1 MTRGPGL
8 PRQSP
13 SVSRAFWALTSCL
26 LQSRYPAQKS
36 RVRCIEKSH
45 FQIGPRQGIG
55 WMWLNIVFWQFLYS
69 SNAEGTWDLH
79 RPEQSRSVW
88 IPSSWRSRRGRTSS
102 RQSSSSNCCVLR
114 VLQTAERLNRN
125 DQVRQFNAYLFC
137 FNCFSVY
144 IFAKARN
151 QLSIPFDAWQYR

>member
-13 SVSRAFWALTSCL
+13 SVSWAFWALTSCL

-36 RVRCIEKSH
+36 RVRCIEKVTFRLDPVKESDGCDSISY
-45 FQIGPRQGIG
+45 FDSFFTLR
-55 WMWLNIVFWQFLYS
+55 MKKV
-69 SNAEGTWDLH
+69 TWDLH

-88 IPSSWRSRRGRTSS
+88 IPSSWRSGRGRTSS
-102 RQSSSSNCCVLR
+102 RQSSSSNCCVF
-114 VLQTAERLNRN
+114 QTAERLNRN

-137 FNCFSVY
+137 LKCFSVY

-151 QLSIPFDAWQYR
+151 ELSIPFDAWQYR